1 MPETKIII
9 ELTRSKPISGS
20 GSALPDAAHDAYYL
34 AKEIPGIQYKGKDR
48 DCHSVRTTHRSGPLR
63 LSPTLPAF
71 ASFSVRMTWDARPRG
86 SAAGDA

>member
-34 AKEIPGIQYKGKDR
+34 AREIPGIQYKGNPMGEKWTVTAIR
-48 DCHSVRTTHRSGPLR
+48 CEQPLEAGP
-63 LSPTLPAF
+63 A
-71 ASFSVRMTWDARPRG
+71 D
-86 SAAGDA
+86 